1 MKSFIAK
8 LFKENGF
15 KEIEIENTH
24 KDDITFF
31 GNYSNNLTNFYLL
44 LYVDKIEENFLT
56 ERVPNYFSAIKTI
69 KEGYD
74 ERIDKNLSMIVCYR
88 ESVEEDI
95 TKQNK
100 IYFDIEEDPY
110 YFKKYLLS
118 YSDMEEEKLLE
129 LLYEEDSTTELIN
142 NVVTN
147 TEYFEKFKS
156 EVVTDSSILYK
167 ICSKMMIKIP
177 FINLNY
183 IKDELENLSDK
194 ISTIMDEKDLDEFRN
209 MILSNEFTGDDEI
222 LKKILEF
229 KGLEANEDE

>member
-147 TEYFEKFKS
+147 TEYFAKFKS
-156 EVVTDSSILYK
+156 EVVTDSSVLYK

-209 MILSNEFTGDDEI
+209 MIISNELTGDDEM

>member
-100 IYFDIEEDPY
+100 IYFDIEENPY

-147 TEYFEKFKS
+147 TEYFAKFKS
-156 EVVTDSSILYK
+156 EVVTDSSVLYK

-209 MILSNEFTGDDEI
+209 MIISNELTGDDEM